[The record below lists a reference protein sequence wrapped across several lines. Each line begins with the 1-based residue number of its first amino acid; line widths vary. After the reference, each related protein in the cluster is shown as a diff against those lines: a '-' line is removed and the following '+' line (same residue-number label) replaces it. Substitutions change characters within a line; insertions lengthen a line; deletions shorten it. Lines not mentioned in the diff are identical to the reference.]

1 MGAHR
6 QRSDPVAAR
15 SPALCRFFA
24 RYMRRFLQ
32 RNFHAIR
39 IARSGQPRLPPER
52 PAIVYT
58 NHPSWWDPALL
69 IVLANTLFAGRPA
82 YGPMDRKGLEK
93 YRFMERIGIFGVE
106 PGTLRGAAA
115 FRSTGLRI
123 LEDPHAML
131 WVTAEGSFTDPRV
144 RPLRLQPGVAHLMSQ
159 ARHAVAVPLA
169 LEYPFWDE
177 RYPEALCRFGEPLP
191 GAAAGSVEDWRRL
204 LEERLTVAM
213 DQLAA
218 DAMTRDPGQFEV
230 LLEGAVGIGG
240 VYDAYRH
247 LRARLA
253 GRRFH
258 AGHGEPGR

>member
-1 MGAHR
+1 MARR

-15 SPALCRFFA
+15 SPTLCRFFA
-24 RYMRRFLQ
+24 RTMRRFLR

-39 IARSGQPRLPPER
+39 LARPGAPRLPPDR

-58 NHPSWWDPALL
+58 NHPSWWDPALFM
-69 IVLANTLFAGRPA
+69 VLAPALFAGRPA
-82 YGPMDRKGLEK
+82 YGPMDQKGLEK

-106 PGTLRGAAA
+106 LGTMRGAAA
-115 FRSTGLRI
+115 FRSTSLTI
-123 LEDPHAML
+123 LEDPQAML

-144 RPLRLQPGVAHLMSQ
+144 RPLRLQPGVAHLMAQ
-159 ARHAVAVPLA
+159 ARHAVALPLA

-191 GAAAGSVEDWRRL
+191 GEAADSVEDWRRL
-204 LEERLTVAM
+204 LQERLTDAM

-218 DAMTRDPGQFEV
+218 DAMTRDPGRFDV

-240 VYDAYRH
+240 VYDAWRH